1 MKHTP
6 PRRAVLNAARVL
18 AIAFVGLSLGAHAAA
33 AAQTVELNGRSY
45 VNHGLVGV
53 GRVAASLKDKFGET
67 HGSFSAFT
75 VDPGTWQRNADG
87 SFSGVLLTQP
97 DRGYNIAA
105 TTNYVPRYNEFTFT
119 FTPAPA
125 GAATQD
131 QVKLTLANSIKFTEA
146 DGTPFTSFDPT
157 PSGVGTRA
165 GFPALPQA
173 FNGRLSLDAEG
184 IVVLPDNTLAIS
196 DEYGP
201 YVWKFSRDGKL
212 QSVIQPPA
220 AVLPRRNGEL
230 SFASNNPPDG
240 KPAPTPA
247 NPVTGRQNNQGMEGL
262 SLSPDGRTL
271 FVLLQ
276 SAARQDGGTGGT
288 GPRRNTRLF
297 AYDMTGS
304 AGPVLTGEY
313 VIQLP
318 QFVQGTTTR
327 AAAQSELLAVS
338 STQFLVLARDGN
350 GRGTATP
357 TSIYRRI
364 VLYDIS
370 GATNIAGTAYDAA
383 DGAIAPGGNL
393 VAAITPA
400 TSRVLIDMNDAAELA
415 KFGLHNGPTEDVNNL
430 SEKWE
435 ALSLVPALDPAA
447 RDDWFLFVGNDNDFI
462 TQSGFQDGM
471 AYADA
476 SGIENDCMVLVY
488 RLTIPSRLSNLS
500 TLAQVSPSHAAT
512 AGFVVEGSGPRR
524 VLIRGVGPA
533 LASFNVTAP
542 LADPMLTLRRNGVAG
557 EWVNQ
562 NWGDQ
567 GQTSANEIMATA
579 GRVGAFALTAGSKD
593 AALLVTLDPGVYTAQ
608 LSSADGSSGTAL
620 VEIYQLP

>member
-1 MKHTP
+1 M
-6 PRRAVLNAARVL
+6 A
-18 AIAFVGLSLGAHAAA
+18 LGAPSVAT
-33 AAQTVELNGRSY
+33 AQTVELNGRTY
-45 VNHGLVGV
+45 LNQGLVGV

-75 VDPGTWQRNADG
+75 VDPGTWQRHADG
-87 SFSGVLLTQP
+87 SYSGVLLTQP

-105 TTNYVPRYNEFTFT
+105 TTNYVPRYNVFNFTFK
-119 FTPAPA
+119 PAPA

-131 QVKLTLANSIKFTEA
+131 QLKLTLANSIKFTEA
-146 DGTPFTSFDPT
+146 DGTPLTSYDPT

-165 GFPALPQA
+165 GFPELPQA

-220 AVLPRRNGEL
+220 AVLPRRNGAL
-230 SFASNNPPDG
+230 SFASNNPPAG
-240 KPAPTPA
+240 QAAPTPG

-297 AYDMTGS
+297 AYDITGE
-304 AGPVLTGEY
+304 AGPVLTAEY
-313 VIQLP
+313 VIPLP
-318 QFVQGTTTR
+318 EFVQGGTR

-338 STQFLVLARDGN
+338 NTQFLVLARDGN

-383 DGAIAPGGNL
+383 DGSIAPGGNL

-400 TSRVLIDMNDAAELA
+400 TSRVLIDMNDAAQLA

-435 ALSLVPALDPAA
+435 ALALVPALDPAA
-447 RDDWFLFVGNDNDFI
+447 PDDWFLLVGNDNDFI
-462 TQSGFQDGM
+462 TQNGFQDGM

-476 SGIENDCMVLVY
+476 SGIDNDCMVLVY
-488 RLTIPSRLSNLS
+488 RLSIPSRLSNLS

-524 VLIRGVGPA
+524 VLIRGVGPT
-533 LASFNVTAP
+533 LAGFNVAAP
-542 LADPMLTLRRNGVAG
+542 LADPMLTLRRNGVDG

-562 NWGDQ
+562 NWSDPGT
-567 GQTSANEIMATA
+567 TSADEIASVA

-608 LSSADGSSGTAL
+608 LGSADGGSGTAL